1 MSYRGMEFSFLSVCF
16 CLAII
21 FHQSSAVS
29 GETSVPTILN
39 LGRKEKIDLSGT
51 VHRARKIA
59 QTPQLGWNSWNHFQC
74 RITEGIVKTAADK
87 LVSSG
92 LVALGY
98 VYVNIDDCWQAD
110 SRDSE
115 GRLVPSPV
123 WFPSGIKAIAD
134 YVHSKGLKL
143 GIYSDAGTRTCEGK
157 PGSLGHEAIDAH
169 TFAEWG
175 VDYLKYDNCYNDGT
189 PNKLRYT
196 VMRNALEATGRDIF
210 FSMCEWGQDDPAL
223 WAYDVADSWRTTVD
237 IGDTWRSMIRIAD
250 LNNKWAKYAKPG
262 GWNDPDMLQ
271 VGNGGMRESEYRV
284 HFSLW
289 AIMKAPLLIGCDL
302 SRVSNATLR
311 ILGNDEVIA
320 VNQDRLGVQARKVQ
334 VSEDSLIEVWSGP
347 LSEGRWVVALVNRS
361 PISAKVTARWKAIG
375 LNPVQP
381 MYARDL
387 WKKATMDKVISGEL
401 SIRVPSHDVR
411 LFLIWPATE
420 TSSS

>member
-1 MSYRGMEFSFLSVCF
+1 
-16 CLAII
+16 
-21 FHQSSAVS
+21 
-29 GETSVPTILN
+29 
-39 LGRKEKIDLSGT
+39 
-51 VHRARKIA
+51 
-59 QTPQLGWNSWNHFQC
+59 
-74 RITEGIVKTAADK
+74 
-87 LVSSG
+87 
-92 LVALGY
+92 
-98 VYVNIDDCWQAD
+98 
-110 SRDSE
+110 
-115 GRLVPSPV
+115 
-123 WFPSGIKAIAD
+123 
-134 YVHSKGLKL
+134 
-143 GIYSDAGTRTCEGK
+143 
-157 PGSLGHEAIDAH
+157 
-169 TFAEWG
+169 
-175 VDYLKYDNCYNDGT
+175 
-189 PNKLRYT
+189 
-196 VMRNALEATGRDIF
+196 
-210 FSMCEWGQDDPAL
+210 
-223 WAYDVADSWRTTVD
+223 
-237 IGDTWRSMIRIAD
+237 MIRIAD

-387 WKKATMDKVISGEL
+387 WKKATMDKVISGAL
-401 SIRVPSHDVR
+401 SARVPSHDVR
-411 LFLIWPATE
+411 LFLVWPATE
-420 TSSS
+420 TL